1 MVTWSPDRSVLFRAS
16 QHMKMITFEHLNEA
30 NQTLI
35 TVFIYVMGKHGVETD
50 TTHVE
55 GAQQVD
61 ACLHGKQKRLNLK

>member
-1 MVTWSPDRSVLFRAS
+1 
-16 QHMKMITFEHLNEA
+16 MKMITFEHLNEA